1 MAFDANL
8 ILKGLYGGAL
18 VDTDE
23 SDAAPTSLTAND
35 DGNAVVEVKGT
46 AAKGMTA
53 VVVLTEEADAD
64 AYGDETTIEIQA
76 SDELD
81 RGWEAVGKSPIL
93 RSHLILLKDCVAT
106 TGFVAA
112 DATTP
117 RVLTATSDGATGLIV
132 AFDEA
137 LKTVGGVGDILVEM
151 QDDADLYATP
161 GDTLTATAGTGVAT
175 QGVAGTKVGVQHQPG
190 IHTIRFATDRR
201 YVRAVVTAAD
211 NIGKCWILLT
221 NHDFN
226 TIKDRL
232 V

>member
-8 ILKGLYGGAL
+8 VLKGHYSGAL

-23 SDAAPTSLTAND
+23 NDAAAVSTTANS
-35 DGNAVVEVKGT
+35 DGNAVVEIKETG
-46 AAKGMTA
+46 AKGLSA
-53 VVVLTEEADAD
+53 VVILTEEADSA
-64 AYGDETTIEIQA
+64 AYSDETTIEIQD

-81 RGWEAVGKSPIL
+81 RGWEAVAKSGIL
-93 RSHLILLKDCVAT
+93 RSHLILLKDCIAT
-106 TGFVAA
+106 TGFVAL

-117 RVLTATSDGATGLIV
+117 RVLTATTDTATGLIV

-137 LKTVGGVGDILVEM
+137 LKTIGGIGDILVEM
-151 QDDADLYATP
+151 QDSADLYATA
-161 GDTLTATAGTGVAT
+161 GDTLTATSGTGVAT

-190 IHTIRFATDRR
+190 VHVIKFTSAKR

-221 NHDFN
+221 DQAFK
-226 TIKDRL
+226 TI
-232 V
+232 